1 MRQKRL
7 HLIPA
12 FIAIIGVIIAM
23 FTWVPMAHA
32 KEVATITSASLTETG
47 SGDPA
52 THVDQWTGLTY
63 KAAFSLPDNTVS
75 KGDTTTISLPEQ
87 LMLQHAVDFPIKDA
101 AGDVIATAH
110 AAQGSNM
117 LTLTFTD
124 FAESH
129 SGVKGSLHVA
139 VKINQDK
146 ARSGETFPV
155 TTVINGQPTTIANVT
170 YTQTTVGGD
179 EKLGKISWFDE
190 SDPTVIHYYLRVNTN
205 GLAYKDAT
213 VVDTLQSEGMSYVPG
228 SLIIEKGRFV
238 NAEIQGAVNV
248 TPSFPAVNMSGRSFS
263 IHFGKLSPTDQ
274 FAVSYK
280 VKLAYT
286 PVNGETFDNS
296 AALND
301 VDGSKASAAEQ
312 AVYQSAGGEA
322 EGQVKQVRI
331 VKSDKADGKR
341 LAGAVFTVTRDR
353 SGKVV
358 ATVTTDARGEAVVS
372 NLLRDGYTIAEVK
385 APEGYKTASPV
396 KVAAG
401 ELQGDGVLQVKVEDE
416 KVPAAPPTPDKPDT
430 PKPPTPDKPNKPSKP
445 SEPVKPDQPKP
456 SEPTSPAAPGKPDKP
471 AEPSKPAQ
479 PTPDKPSSS
488 VKVVEQTPTA
498 PEAEGKDLAE
508 TGVNILPIVV
518 TLAAVL
524 AVAVGLIVARKRND

>member
-52 THVDQWTGLTY
+52 SQVDQWTGLTY
-63 KAAFSLPDNTVS
+63 KAAFSLPDNTVQ
-75 KGDTTTISLPEQ
+75 KGDTTTISLPKQ
-87 LMLQHAVDFPIKDA
+87 LMLQQTVDFPIKNA
-101 AGDVIATAH
+101 EGDVIATAH
-110 AAQGSNM
+110 AAQGGNV

-129 SGVKGSLHVA
+129 SGVKGSLHVTVA
-139 VKINQDK
+139 VNQAK
-146 ARSGETFPV
+146 AESGETFPV
-155 TTVINGQPTTIANVT
+155 TTVINGQPTTIATIT
-170 YTQTTVGGD
+170 YNQTTVGGD

-238 NAEIQGAVNV
+238 NAEIQDAVDV
-248 TPSFPAVNMSGRSFS
+248 TSSFPAVNMSGGSFS

-286 PVNGETFDNS
+286 PVNGETFDNN

-301 VDGSKASAAEQ
+301 VDGSKASAAEK

-358 ATVTTDARGEAVVS
+358 ATVTTDAKGEAVVS
-372 NLLRDGYTIAEVK
+372 NLLRDGYTIAETK
-385 APEGYKTASPV
+385 APEGYKTAAPV
-396 KVAAG
+396 KVTAG
-401 ELQGDGVLQVKVEDE
+401 ELQGDGLLQVKVEDE
-416 KVPAAPPTPDKPDT
+416 KVPVVPPTPDKPSEPTT
-430 PKPPTPDKPNKPSKP
+430 PTTPDKPSKP

-456 SEPTSPAAPGKPDKP
+456 SEPTTPITPDKP
-471 AEPSKPAQ
+471 REPDKPSEPSKPAQ
-479 PTPDKPSSS
+479 PTPDKPTQ
-488 VKVVEQTPTA
+488 VKPAEQTPTA
-498 PEAEGKDLAE
+498 PKAEGRGLAE
-508 TGVNILPIVV
+508 TGVNVLPIVI

-524 AVAVGLIVARKRND
+524 ALAVGLIVARKRND